1 MQRKFRHPCGSAYVR
16 LSLLET
22 TTKSSNSSSV
32 TEAEIKDLIAQELA
46 KPVPD
51 WQVIEKASRGLVDQ
65 DPDSVRFTVD
75 AGHIQR
81 LGVELVGKQD
91 TALSELIK
99 NAYDA
104 DATKVE
110 LTFRNHG
117 QKGGSLTIVDD
128 GSGMSDQ
135 AIRNSWMR
143 ISTAAKVEEPR
154 STRFDRVRAGKKG
167 IGRFAVQRL
176 GKRLLLE
183 SKPLGAEFGFR
194 VTFEWDDAFKAG
206 TDLQEVFNKI
216 ERFEKE
222 ADDSGTRLV
231 ITDLRDAWSDAA
243 LSRAWRS
250 VMLLQ
255 PPFKIGAATSVGKL
269 TDPGFS
275 VIINGATDAQ
285 QKSRYSIEDT
295 FLKQAIAV
303 IEAGIDDAG
312 NAVARVTSPKL
323 DLSDTESF
331 GDKFT
336 LTGPISLK
344 VHYFIFD
351 AKLMSGMSMRDAAEM
366 GRVFG
371 GVRVYRNGFRV
382 LPYGQSSDDW
392 LQLDADV
399 SRRSLLVPANN
410 RNFFGHVELNADENP
425 LFEETSSREG
435 LLENE
440 AYDELRRFARQSIEW
455 AVLRIANARQRKQT
469 AGQPNFVSITK
480 KPSEVVRDLKKT
492 LTFKLIERPES
503 VAKAVKAIEKV
514 ESALADYEADVEKDK
529 AASVEYQEMLRIL
542 ASLGLSISVFGHEIR
557 GAREAMQAHILALKD
572 AIAALSDGD
581 QKRQL
586 ETKQQD
592 FQSASDRV
600 FDIGGY
606 IDGLMS
612 RTESRELISI
622 SVKGALGGF
631 AKQFGD
637 YMAKQRVQFEIDVP
651 DPTLRTTLMHKSE
664 MDSMLLN
671 LLTNSIKSMRKAEIR
686 DRKVRLDA
694 RKEDRHIVL
703 GFEDNGGGISPE
715 YRHRVFDAFFT
726 TTMAADDDGV
736 AGPGTGLGLKIVSDI
751 VESYGGSARVADA
764 TEGYNCRIELRVLAA
779 GAEA

>member
-1 MQRKFRHPCGSAYVR
+1 M
-16 LSLLET
+16 
-22 TTKSSNSSSV
+22 

-46 KPVPD
+46 KSVPD
-51 WQVIEKASRGLVDQ
+51 WQAIEKASRGLVDQ

-154 STRFDRVRAGKKG
+154 STRFGRVRAGKKG

-176 GKRLLLE
+176 GKRLILE

-194 VTFEWDDAFKAG
+194 VTFEWDEAFKAG

-216 ERFEKE
+216 EGFEKE

-243 LSRAWRS
+243 LSRAWRA

-255 PPFKIGAATSVGKL
+255 PPFKIGQAKSVGKP

-275 VIINGATDAQ
+275 VTINGATDAQ

-312 NAVARVTSPKL
+312 NAVARVTAPKL

-440 AYDELRRFARQSIEW
+440 AYDELRRFARQSVEW

-469 AGQPNFVSITK
+469 AGQRNFVPITK
-480 KPSEVVRDLKKT
+480 KPSEIVQDFKKSLT
-492 LTFKLIERPES
+492 LKLIERPEN
-503 VAKAVKAIEKV
+503 VAKVEKAIDKAATAIAE
-514 ESALADYEADVEKDK
+514 YEAGVEQEK

-572 AIAALSDGD
+572 AIDELSNGD
-581 QKRQL
+581 QKALL
-586 ETKQQD
+586 ESKQEG

-622 SVKGALGGF
+622 SVKGALESF

-671 LLTNSIKSMRKAEIR
+671 LLTNSIKSMRKADVH

-694 RKEDRHIVL
+694 RKEGKHIVL
-703 GFEDNGGGISPE
+703 GFEDNGGGIGPE

-751 VESYGGSARVADA
+751 AESYGGGARVADA
-764 TEGYNCRIELRVLAA
+764 TAAYKCRIELRVLAA
-779 GAEA
+779 GADA

>member
-1 MQRKFRHPCGSAYVR
+1 M
-16 LSLLET
+16 
-22 TTKSSNSSSV
+22 

-46 KPVPD
+46 KSVPD
-51 WQVIEKASRGLVDQ
+51 WQAIEKASRGLVDQ

-194 VTFEWDDAFKAG
+194 VMFEWDDAFKAG

-255 PPFKIGAATSVGKL
+255 PPFKIGKGSNASQGTSV
-269 TDPGFS
+269 DPGFG
-275 VIINGATDAQ
+275 VTINGSTDTQ
-285 QKSRYSIEDT
+285 QRTRYSIEDT
-295 FLKQAIAV
+295 FLKQAIAI
-303 IEAGIDDAG
+303 IEASIDENGEATVKLT
-312 NAVARVTSPKL
+312 APKL
-323 DLSDTESF
+323 GLEDEQKF
-331 GDKFT
+331 GEKFT
-336 LTGPISLK
+336 LTGPLNLK
-344 VHYFIFD
+344 SHYFIYD
-351 AKLMSGMSMRDAAEM
+351 AKLMSGMSMKDAADM
-366 GRVFG
+366 GRSFG
-371 GVRVYRNGFRV
+371 GIRIYRNGFRV
-382 LPYGQSSDDW
+382 LPYGQAYDDW
-392 LQLDADV
+392 LRLEEDV

-410 RNFFGHVELNADENP
+410 RHFFGHIELSAVDNP

-440 AYDELRRFARQSIEW
+440 AYEELRQFARQAVEW

-514 ESALADYEADVEKDK
+514 ESVLADYEADVEKDK

-572 AIAALSDGD
+572 AVDELSDGD
-581 QKRQL
+581 QKRKL
-586 ETKQQD
+586 ETKQEG

-622 SVKGALGGF
+622 SVKGALEGF
-631 AKQFGD
+631 ARQFGD

-671 LLTNSIKSMRKAEIR
+671 LLTNSIKSMRKAEVH

-694 RKEDRHIVL
+694 RKEGKHIVL
-703 GFEDNGGGISPE
+703 GFEDNGGGIGPE
-715 YRHRVFDAFFT
+715 HRHRVFDAFFT

-751 VESYGGSARVADA
+751 AESYGGGARVADA
-764 TEGYNCRIELRVLAA
+764 TADYKCRIELRVLAA
-779 GAEA
+779 GADA

>member
-1 MQRKFRHPCGSAYVR
+1 M
-16 LSLLET
+16 
-22 TTKSSNSSSV
+22 
-32 TEAEIKDLIAQELA
+32 TEAEIKSLIAQELS
-46 KPVPD
+46 KPIPD
-51 WQVIEKASRGLVDQ
+51 WQAIERASRELVDQ

-104 DATKVE
+104 DATNVE

-128 GSGMSDQ
+128 GSGMSDH

-143 ISTAAKVEEPR
+143 ISTAAKVDEPR
-154 STRFDRVRAGKKG
+154 STRFGRVRAGKKG

-183 SKPLGAEFGFR
+183 SKPLGVEFGFR

-222 ADDSGTRLV
+222 GDDSGTRLV
-231 ITDLRDAWSDAA
+231 ITDLRDAWSDTA

-255 PPFKIGAATSVGKL
+255 PPFKIGQVQDSGKS
-269 TDPGFS
+269 TDPGFG
-275 VIINGATDAQ
+275 VTINGATDAQ
-285 QKSRYSIEDT
+285 QKSRYSIEET

-303 IEAGIDDAG
+303 IEAGIDDDG
-312 NAVARVTSPKL
+312 NAVARVAAPKL
-323 DLSDTESF
+323 DLRDTESF

-351 AKLMSGMSMRDAAEM
+351 AKLMSGMSMKDAAEM

-410 RNFFGHVELNADENP
+410 RNFFGHVELNANENP

-440 AYDELRRFARQSIEW
+440 AYDELRRFARQAIEW

-469 AGQPNFVSITK
+469 AGQRNFVPITK
-480 KPSEVVRDLKKT
+480 KPSEIVQDFKKA
-492 LTFKLIERPES
+492 LTFKLIERPEN
-503 VAKAVKAIEKV
+503 VAKVEKAIDKAATAIAE
-514 ESALADYEADVEKDK
+514 YEAGVEQEK

-572 AIAALSDGD
+572 AITEMNDGD
-581 QKRQL
+581 QKSQL
-586 ETKQQD
+586 VSKQKD

-622 SVKGALGGF
+622 SVKGALESF

-637 YMAKQRVQFEIDVP
+637 YMAKQRVQFEIDVS

-671 LLTNSIKSMRKAEIR
+671 LLTNSIKSMRKAEVH

-694 RKEDRHIVL
+694 RKEGKHIVV
-703 GFEDNGGGISPE
+703 GVEDNGGGIGPE

-751 VESYGGSARVADA
+751 AESYGGAARVADA
-764 TEGYNCRIELRVLAA
+764 TAGYNCRIELRILAA
-779 GAEA
+779 GADA